1 MTPKVATT
9 LALLALLYIQPLAG
23 QDADDPPARWR
34 GYALAAVSAVVMG
47 GVASLTQDYAETA
60 QTGFCSSRSCITGVS
75 TVLGAGLGF
84 LVGNEFDKRAVR
96 RYEDGPTLD
105 LGSRTT
111 QLDDLP
117 TALVSSGVGLVA
129 LTRSGVGL
137 VDADLT
143 HRQIPVTGQ
152 PRAATVLGLGG
163 YLLVGTS
170 TQIWGLSLRESTP
183 EPRLLWE
190 TGASALE
197 SLDAGRV
204 AIAEVGR
211 IRLASFRG
219 NGSDASLLEDRTVAT
234 REVPLALALGSASPT
249 LGAATPALWTLVDTL
264 LVARDPVT
272 LEELGRLGLGGR
284 GLHLSVSDRTGVL
297 SLGTEGALIVD
308 LTNPGAPRA
317 MTTLTGMEF
326 AYSGAAHDGR
336 VYVAS
341 GPQGVFVFDVS
352 NPTSPVSVGVVRG
365 IGFASYV
372 LVHEGRV
379 HILDRERNELVRMD
393 GSGG

>member
-1 MTPKVATT
+1 MLPR
-9 LALLALLYIQPLAG
+9 
-23 QDADDPPARWR
+23 RWR
-34 GYALAAVSAVVMG
+34 HRGRPDPHR
-47 GVASLTQDYAETA
+47 Q
-60 QTGFCSSRSCITGVS
+60 
-75 TVLGAGLGF
+75 
-84 LVGNEFDKRAVR
+84 
-96 RYEDGPTLD
+96 
-105 LGSRTT
+105 
-111 QLDDLP
+111 
-117 TALVSSGVGLVA
+117 VA
-129 LTRSGVGL
+129 L
-137 VDADLT
+137 
-143 HRQIPVTGQ
+143 IGQ
-152 PRAATVLGLGG
+152 PRAATVLERGG
-163 YLLVGTS
+163 YVLVGTS
-170 TQIWGLSLRESTP
+170 TQIWGLSLGESTP

-219 NGSDASLLEDRTVAT
+219 AGSAASLLEDRTVAT
-234 REVPLALALGSASPT
+234 RGVPMALAFGTARPT
-249 LGAATPALWTLVDTL
+249 LGAATRALWTLVDTL

-272 LEELGRLGLGGR
+272 LEELGRLGLEGR
-284 GLHLSVSDRTGVL
+284 GLHLSVSGRTAVV
-297 SLGTEGALIVD
+297 SLGTEGALVVD
-308 LTNPGAPRA
+308 LTDPAVPRA
-317 MTTLTGMEF
+317 MTALTGMEF

-352 NPTSPVSVGVVRG
+352 SPTSPVSVGVARG